1 MFRSICL
8 LLKYIYKKIIAC
20 YSLIISNVIAVCY
33 IIFATSASAQVNAN
47 FSASPTAG
55 CATLIV
61 NFTDLS
67 SGSPTSW
74 SWDFGNGAPIST
86 LQNPSSFYTLPGVY
100 TVQLTVS
107 NGSSTDTET
116 KTNYIVVYN
125 KPTTGFTMSTDTAC
139 AGQNVTFT
147 DATVIS
153 PGGPPIG
160 TWAWNFGD
168 GNSTTVTVP
177 SVTHAY
183 STPGTYPVS
192 LIVTD
197 TNGCSGSV
205 IVQNIVVVPAPVISF
220 SATPTFKCTPVLTV
234 TFTNTS
240 TTTGTTTYTWN
251 FGDGA
256 TSTVSN
262 TNPVVHNYTSSGTF
276 NVTLIVNQSGC
287 VDSLVIPNYII
298 IQNMLAN
305 IAATP
310 TVACTGQLITFN
322 NVSVPI
328 AVTSNWN
335 FGDATTST
343 LTNPT
348 HSYATAGTYTVTLVS
363 SDANGCIDTATV
375 NVLINQT
382 PVASFIA
389 DTMVACNVP
398 FTVTFTNTSTGG
410 TNYNWNF
417 GDGGTSNLQNPV
429 HTYTATGTYN
439 VTLIVTNAAGPCSDT
454 IVMQNF
460 IFISPP
466 VASMIHFPDSGCV
479 PLTVNFFSTST
490 SLIDPIATYSW
501 SFGDGNSAVTAVPAT
516 SNTYTAT
523 GIYSVTLI
531 IQTVNGCIDT
541 IVCVNCIKVGIPPVA
556 NFGILQD
563 TVCYG
568 MPVTF
573 SDSSTGNVTGWY
585 WSFGDGGSSVL
596 QNPIYVYGDTGT
608 YQVYL
613 IAYNNGCADTS
624 LIQNVVILPPK
635 AVFTY
640 SLSCTNYY
648 TVQFFDAS
656 DGADSLFWNFG
667 DGSMDSS
674 NILNP
679 IHTYTATGPYTVSL
693 TAYNYATGCSN
704 TATASFTIAEP
715 IASYTTAASTGCY
728 PFSVILTST
737 SQDAASYYWD
747 LGDLTT
753 TIDTST
759 ADTAAYTYANT
770 GQYIVTLII
779 TDVNGCKDTLIDT
792 LGALGPY
799 PYFYADT
806 LTGCR
811 PFLVTFI
818 DTSVSDS
825 TLTQWTWDF
834 GDGSP
839 IVTTNN
845 DSVTHIYTVPGIY
858 SVTMTVTDTNGCV
871 KTIIKT
877 NYIQPTFPYPSFTV
891 DTFACKF
898 DVLTF
903 DATGTSV
910 VGGTYVWNY
919 GDGTGDTTT
928 NTTITHAYTND
939 SLYIVSLTVTDIN
952 GCDSTIT
959 DTIRILK
966 PTANFSWA
974 IDTMYCGNMSVTFT
988 DSSLGYVTSW
998 AWDFG
1003 NGGTATIQNPTALYS
1018 SGGVYSVTLIV
1029 TNAGGCIDTLKLDSI
1044 IIVPFAVGSF
1054 SLAPTSGCNPLTVC
1068 FSANSQNTTNYLWNF
1083 NDGNIVSST
1092 GPDTCHTYTTPGT
1105 FTPQLLLQYTLP
1117 TGAQCSELATNATGA
1132 VTVTNVINNSILVNG
1147 IPTYTIMVPQ
1157 DSIVPATAVFSGGA
1171 PPYTYGW
1178 SPGTGLNCTTCT
1190 SVFIVGTGDSA
1201 ILYTFTIYDT
1211 AGCIGTSSILVLSEP
1226 CFEEKLIPNIF
1237 SPNGDGINDVFY
1249 IPGVC
1254 SNEKYSLTIYDRW
1267 GVLLFSTTLRNNGWD
1282 GRTNAGL
1289 EAKDGVYYFIVT
1301 LENLKDRS
1309 GASVDDEIHKGF
1321 VTLVR

>member
-1 MFRSICL
+1 LFRLICL
-8 LLKYIYKKIIAC
+8 YLIPLYKKVISC
-20 YSLIISNVIAVCY
+20 WSLVISNTLAICY
-33 IIFATSASAQVNAN
+33 VLLTTSASAQVVAN

-67 SGSPTSW
+67 TGSPTSW

-86 LQNPSSFYTLPGVY
+86 SQFPSTFYTLPGVY
-100 TVQLTVS
+100 TVILTAS

-125 KPTTGFTMSTDTAC
+125 KPVGGFTMSADTAC

-153 PGGPPIG
+153 PGGAPIG

-168 GNSTTVTVP
+168 GNNTTVTVP
-177 SVTHAY
+177 TVTHAY
-183 STPGTYPVS
+183 TTPGTYPVS

-205 IVQNIVVVPAPVISF
+205 IVQNIVVVTAPVLFF
-220 SATPTFKCTPVLTV
+220 SAAPTFACTPILTV

-262 TNPVVHNYTSSGTF
+262 TNPAVHTYTASGTF

-298 IQNMLAN
+298 IQNIVAS

-310 TVACTGQLITFN
+310 TVACTGQTITFN
-322 NVSVPI
+322 NTSVPV
-328 AVTSNWN
+328 AVTANWN
-335 FGDATTST
+335 FGDATTSAAI
-343 LTNPT
+343 NPT
-348 HSYATAGTYTVTLVS
+348 HTYSIAGTFTVTLITS
-363 SDANGCIDTATV
+363 SANGCIDTTTV
-375 NVLINQT
+375 TVLIHQT

-410 TNYNWNF
+410 TNYLWNF
-417 GDGGTSNLQNPV
+417 GDGGTSTLQNPV
-429 HTYTATGTYN
+429 YTYTASGTYN
-439 VTLIVTNAAGPCSDT
+439 VTLTVTNAAGPCVTT
-454 IVMQNF
+454 IVMSNF

-479 PLTVNFFSTST
+479 PLTVNFLSTST
-490 SLIDPIATYSW
+490 SLVDPIATYSW
-501 SFGDGNSAVTAVPAT
+501 SFGDGNSAVTAIPAT

-523 GIYSVTLI
+523 GIYSVTLTI
-531 IQTVNGCIDT
+531 TTANGCVDT
-541 IVCVNCIKVGIPPVA
+541 VVCLNCIKVGIPPVA

-568 MPVTF
+568 LPVNF

-613 IAYNNGCADTS
+613 IAYNNGCGDTS
-624 LIQNVVILPPK
+624 LLQNVVILPPK
-635 AVFTY
+635 AIFTFT
-640 SLSCTNYY
+640 LSCTNYY
-648 TVQFFDAS
+648 TVQFTSTS

-674 NILNP
+674 NIINP

-704 TATASFTIAEP
+704 TITATFTIAEP
-715 IASYTTAASTGCY
+715 IASYSVAATTGCY

-737 SQDAASYYWD
+737 SQDAFTYYWD
-747 LGDLTT
+747 LGDLSSI
-753 TIDTST
+753 IDTST
-759 ADTAAYTYANT
+759 ADTAAYTYNNT
-770 GQYIVTLII
+770 GQYFVTLII

-825 TLTQWTWDF
+825 TLTQWVWDF

-839 IVTTNN
+839 IATTNN
-845 DSVTHIYTVPGIY
+845 DSIIHIYTVPGIY
-858 SVTMTVTDTNGCV
+858 SVTMTITDANGCV

-877 NYIQPTFPYPSFTV
+877 NYIQPTFPYPAFTI

-903 DATGTSV
+903 TSTGTA
-910 VGGTYVWNY
+910 VGPTYLWNF
-919 GDGTGDTTT
+919 GDG
-928 NTTITHAYTND
+928 NTSTLQSPTHAYAND
-939 SLYIVSLTVTDIN
+939 SLYIVTLTVTDTN

-974 IDTMYCGNMSVTFT
+974 VDTMYCGAVQIAFT
-988 DSSLGYVTSW
+988 DSSTGFVTSW
-998 AWDFG
+998 NWDFG
-1003 NGGTATIQNPTALYS
+1003 NGGTAIIQNPTAFYTT
-1018 SGGVYSVTLIV
+1018 GGIYSVTLIV
-1029 TNAGGCIDTLKLDSI
+1029 TNAGGCIDTLRLDSI
-1044 IIVPFAVGSF
+1044 IIVPLAVGTF
-1054 SLAPTSGCNPLTVC
+1054 TFTPTSGCNPLTVC
-1068 FSANSQNTTNYLWNF
+1068 FSASAQNTAGYIWNF
-1083 NDGNIVSST
+1083 GDGTVLNST
-1092 GPDTCHTYTTPGT
+1092 GADTCHIYTNPGT
-1105 FTPQLLLQYTLP
+1105 WTPQLELLYVLP
-1117 TGAQCSELATNATGA
+1117 GGDTCTEPAPNLSGA
-1132 VTVTNVINNSILVNG
+1132 VTVTDVINDSILVNG
-1147 IPTYTIMVPQ
+1147 IATSAITVPQ
-1157 DSIVPATAVFSGGA
+1157 DSIILVTDTFNGGT
-1171 PPYTYGW
+1171 PPYTYSW
-1178 SPGTGLNCTTCT
+1178 SPGTGINCASCA
-1190 SVFIVGTGDSA
+1190 SVFIVGTGDT
-1201 ILYTFTIYDT
+1201 ILYTFTIYDSL
-1211 AGCIGTSSILVLSEP
+1211 GCISISTIKVYSEP

-1237 SPNGDGINDVFY
+1237 SPNGDGVNDVFY

-1254 SNEKYSLTIYDRW
+1254 SYEKYSLRIYDRW
-1267 GVLLFSTTLRNNGWD
+1267 GVHLFSTTLRNNGWD
-1282 GRTNAGL
+1282 GRTSAGI
-1289 EAKDGVYYFIVT
+1289 EAKDGVYYFVVT
-1301 LENLKDRS
+1301 ITEQLDQNGLS
-1309 GASVDDEIHKGF
+1309 IDDPPPYRGF
-1321 VTLVR
+1321 VHLVR

>member
-1 MFRSICL
+1 MRLIHLYKKIFSSAFAACCL
-8 LLKYIYKKIIAC
+8 LL
-20 YSLIISNVIAVCY
+20 
-33 IIFATSASAQVNAN
+33 THSASAQINAN
-47 FSASPTAG
+47 FIASPTAG

-61 NFTDLS
+61 NFNDLS
-67 SGSPTSW
+67 TGSPTSW

-107 NGSSTDTET
+107 NGSSTDTEI
-116 KTNYIVVYN
+116 KTGYIVVYN
-125 KPTTGFTMSTDTAC
+125 KPTAGFTMSTDTAC

-177 SVTHAY
+177 TVTHTY

-197 TNGCSGSV
+197 TNGCSGNV
-205 IVQNIVVVPAPVISF
+205 IVQNIVVVTAPVLSF
-220 SATPTFKCTPVLTV
+220 SASPTFACAPPLAV
-234 TFTNTS
+234 TFTNNS

-256 TSTVSN
+256 TSTVTN
-262 TNPVVHNYTSSGTF
+262 ANPVVHTYTSSGTF
-276 NVTLIVNQSGC
+276 NVMLIVNQSGC

-298 IQNMLAN
+298 IQNMSASFV
-305 IAATP
+305 ATP
-310 TVACTGQLITFN
+310 TVVCTGQTITFTN
-322 NVSVPI
+322 TSVPA
-328 AVTSNWN
+328 AVSATWN
-335 FGDATTST
+335 FGDGNTST
-343 LTNPT
+343 AISPTNT
-348 HSYATAGTYTVTLVS
+348 YTAAGTYTVTLTAT
-363 SDANGCIDTATV
+363 DANGCANTTTV
-375 NVLINQT
+375 TVLINQT
-382 PVASFIA
+382 PVANFIA
-389 DTMVACNVP
+389 DTTVACNVP

-410 TNYNWNF
+410 TNYSWNF

-429 HTYTATGTYN
+429 HTYTASGTYN
-439 VTLIVTNAAGPCSDT
+439 VTLIVTNPAGPCVDT
-454 IVMQNF
+454 IVMPNF

-466 VASMIHFPDSGCV
+466 VASFIHAPDSGCV

-490 SLIDPIATYSW
+490 SLVDPIATYSW
-501 SFGDGNSAVTAVPAT
+501 SFGDGNSAVTAIPAT

-531 IQTVNGCIDT
+531 ITTVNGCVDT
-541 IVCVNCIKVGIPPVA
+541 VVCTNCIKVGIPPVA

-568 MPVTF
+568 MPVNF

-624 LIQNVVILPPK
+624 LLQNVVILPPK
-635 AVFTY
+635 AIFTFT
-640 SLSCTNYY
+640 LSCTNYY
-648 TVQFFDAS
+648 TVQFTSTS

-674 NILNP
+674 NIINTV
-679 IHTYTATGPYTVSL
+679 HTYTATGPYTVSL
-693 TAYNYATGCSN
+693 TAYNYSTGCSN
-704 TATASFTIAEP
+704 TVTASFTIAEP

-737 SQDAASYYWD
+737 SQDAFTYYWD

-770 GQYIVTLII
+770 GQYTVTLII

-825 TLTQWTWDF
+825 TLTQWVWDF

-839 IVTTNN
+839 IATTTN
-845 DSVTHIYTVPGIY
+845 DSIIHIYTVPGIY

-877 NYIQPTFPYPSFTV
+877 NYIQPTFPYPAFTV

-928 NTTITHAYTND
+928 SATITHAYTSD

-966 PTANFSWA
+966 PTANFSWFV
-974 IDTMYCGNMSVTFT
+974 DTMYCGNMQIGFI
-988 DSSLGYVTSW
+988 DSSIGYVNYW
-998 AWDFG
+998 HFDFG
-1003 NGGTATIQNPTALYS
+1003 NNGTATIQSPQTPDTVYAVYS

-1029 TNAGGCIDTLKLDSI
+1029 QNVGGCWDTLKLDSI

-1054 SLAPTSGCNPLTVC
+1054 SLTPTSGCNPLTVC
-1068 FSANSQNTTNYLWNF
+1068 FSANAQNTSNYLWNF
-1083 NDGNIVSST
+1083 NDGSIVSST
-1092 GPDTCHTYTTPGT
+1092 GDTCHTYTTPGT

-1117 TGAQCSELATNATGA
+1117 SGAQCSELATNISGA

-1147 IPTYTIMVPQ
+1147 VPTYTIMVPQ

-1171 PPYTYGW
+1171 APYTYSW
-1178 SPGTGLNCTTCT
+1178 APGNGLNCTSCT
-1190 SVFIVGTGDSA
+1190 SVFIVGTGDSS
-1201 ILYTFTIYDT
+1201 ITYTFTVYDT
-1211 AGCIGTSSILVLSEP
+1211 AGCIGISSITILSEP

-1237 SPNGDGINDVFY
+1237 SPNGDGVNEVFY

-1254 SNEKYSLTIYDRW
+1254 SSEKYSLTIYDRW

-1289 EAKDGVYYFIVT
+1289 EAKAGVYYFVVT
-1301 LENLKDRS
+1301 LEGQKDQS
-1309 GASVDDEIHKGF
+1309 GLSIDDSVYKGF
-1321 VTLVR
+1321 VHLVR